1 MRQKQ
6 QGLRHAALWIVV
18 ACLMAVAGCST
29 KYTDLKHFSQSHE
42 QDVSATNYRIEPPD
56 VVAINSPNAPEVD
69 GTMQMVRSD
78 GKISLKLLGE
88 VKVSGLTPRE
98 LAAKIEELLARYY
111 VSPQVNVQVSAYNS
125 KNIYVFGQVGTP
137 GKLAYT
143 GRDTVMDIVA
153 RSQPTFLA
161 WRERVQVIRPSASEG
176 ERHVITVDVEK
187 ITQTGDLQQNFLL
200 KEGDIVYVPPTPLA
214 WFGLKVRELFWPFE
228 PVYSAYTGGAQAR
241 TAYDVWAG
249 NTGRGDSS
257 DDRELRRQALMLML
271 R

>member
-1 MRQKQ
+1 MRQQ
-6 QGLRHAALWIVV
+6 QGWKRAATW
-18 ACLMAVAGCST
+18 MAVAGLMAAAGCST
-29 KYTDLKHFSQSHE
+29 QYADLQHFSQSHD
-42 QDVSATNYRIEPPD
+42 QDVAATNYRIEPPD

-98 LAAKIEELLARYY
+98 LAAKVEELLARYY
-111 VSPQVNVQVSAYNS
+111 VSPQVNVQVASYNS
-125 KNIYVFGQVGTP
+125 KNIYVFGQVGSP
-137 GKLAYT
+137 GKLAFT

-153 RSQPTFLA
+153 RSNPTFLA
-161 WRERVQVIRPSASEG
+161 WRERVQVIRPSASPG

-241 TAYDVWAG
+241 TAHEVW
-249 NTGRGDSS
+249 TGDGGQGGSS
-257 DDRELRRQALMLML
+257 EDRDLRRQALMLML